1 MTRTMTSQNNNKYFE
16 KIRGSNCSRVQR
28 IKLTKAF
35 YTSPSPYER
44 IIKPNN
50 NINNNNNNNNDHSKD
65 CNSCNDSGNCMKLL
79 TERLARIEDLVN
91 NLYKLTQGLKNSKK
105 NPVYSDINTSKQK
118 VRMFRNIDLSTCKL
132 DDLQKLV
139 IFTTNAMNFPSSQD
153 SISPKF
159 ILNNEKNLGDDYL
172 KKKYFA
178 ANWREEKLKCSAALD
193 LKPSSSPDTLIN
205 HVPTGRDQEVA
216 H

>member
-1 MTRTMTSQNNNKYFE
+1 MTRTTTSLNSNKYFE

-28 IKLTKAF
+28 IKLSKAF
-35 YTSPSPYER
+35 NASPYER
-44 IIKPNN
+44 IVKTNRNN
-50 NINNNNNNNNDHSKD
+50 NHPKD

-91 NLYKLTQGLKNSKK
+91 NLYKITQGLKNSKK
-105 NPVYSDINTSKQK
+105 NHVHIDNNNSKKK
-118 VRMFRNIDLSTCKL
+118 VQMFRNIDLSTCKL

-139 IFTTNAMNFPSSQD
+139 IFATNSMSYPSSQT

-159 ILNNEKNLGDDYL
+159 INNNEKILTEDYL
-172 KKKYFA
+172 KNKYFA
-178 ANWREEKLKCSAALD
+178 TNWKEEKLKCSATLD
-193 LKPSSSPDTLIN
+193 LKPSDTSISKI
-205 HVPTGRDQEVA
+205 HVSTVCARDQEVA